1 MHSDCETL
9 IRYCDGE
16 LSPRERRAVETHLEQ
31 CEACRLECH
40 RLCNSLA
47 APVADVPE
55 MPGLLSDILDSV
67 RHWETARPHAG
78 PAAAA
83 LKERVGARLAP
94 LLGAAATRRLLD
106 PVPESGEGL
115 LGAIEPVLALFCGS
129 RTASDFMHLLGNDVI
144 MRL

>member
-16 LSPRERRAVETHLEQ
+16 LSPRERRALESHLER

-40 RLCNSLA
+40 RLRNSLS
-47 APVADVPE
+47 APVAGVPE
-55 MPGLLSDILDSV
+55 IPGLLADILNTV
-67 RHWETARPHAG
+67 RKWESSRAQSG
-78 PAAAA
+78 PAAA
-83 LKERVGARLAP
+83 LKERVAGRLAP
-94 LLGAAATRRLLD
+94 LLGAAATRQLLS

-115 LGAIEPVLALFCGS
+115 LGAIEPVLTLFCGS
-129 RTASDFMHLLGNDVI
+129 RSAAQFMHRLGNDVI